1 MKSFM
6 FALAASLVLVPAA
19 YAQETVV
26 QANPPRSA
34 PPTKAVPPETAPQ
47 NATSRDTTL
56 GTTAPGQ
63 ADFMATD
70 AAVQQDIVKARDE
83 TRAAQTAGAAGDDAG
98 ACSHLNAAYS
108 DMNEIIVL
116 SDTYAAQLDAHDEYS
131 PADKQKLLDQVNTI
145 RSSVAVAQATVGDE
159 LKTNC
164 TP

>member
-6 FALAASLVLVPAA
+6 FVLAASLVLVPAA
-19 YAQETVV
+19 HAQETVV
-26 QANPPRSA
+26 QANPPRS
-34 PPTKAVPPETAPQ
+34 PPPAKAAPPETAPQ
-47 NATSRDTTL
+47 DTT
-56 GTTAPGQ
+56 TTAQ
-63 ADFMATD
+63 ADFMAT
-70 AAVQQDIVKARDE
+70 AATVQQDVVKARDE

-98 ACSHLNAAYS
+98 ACGHLNAAYS